1 MTYASKINVSTTLLI
16 KKQIKN
22 AKGIEQ
28 SVEQRLKITQ
38 LIPFAD
44 SHSQQVELRATIL
57 SDSISSLILGQ
68 LVNVNLLI
76 KRQTPMLAV
85 HQDALLLRQDGTY
98 IVVIDADNQVRLIKV
113 ETGSSQ
119 GEKVIV
125 SGAIK
130 YKELV
135 VIRGAENLKNG
146 ERVTIQP

>member
-1 MTYASKINVSTTLLI
+1 
-16 KKQIKN
+16 
-22 AKGIEQ
+22 
-28 SVEQRLKITQ
+28 
-38 LIPFAD
+38 
-44 SHSQQVELRATIL
+44 
-57 SDSISSLILGQ
+57 
-68 LVNVNLLI
+68 
-76 KRQTPMLAV
+76 MLAV

-98 IVVIDADNQVRLIKV
+98 IVVIDADNQVRRIKV

-146 ERVTIQP
+146 ERVAIQP